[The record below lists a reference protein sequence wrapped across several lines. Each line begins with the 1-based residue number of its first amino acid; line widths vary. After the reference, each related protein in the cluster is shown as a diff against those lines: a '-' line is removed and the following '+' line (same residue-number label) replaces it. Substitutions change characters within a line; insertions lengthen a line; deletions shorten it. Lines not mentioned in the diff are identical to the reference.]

1 MTRETQRFMEVSALY
16 LRDCRITASKTTID
30 NRSRT
35 LSMFLKSLDENGDD
49 PDVLGVM
56 NWKSGMAERGLKRSS
71 MRQYLSELHEFFR
84 WAVEHGFYESNP
96 VKRSDIPKSRQQP
109 YHLMS
114 EDQMLRLLEHRR
126 PSHGVEKTWLRNRA
140 IVVMFITTSV
150 RNSELLDLVE
160 SDLDWENHQ
169 IYIRSGKGDKDRFV
183 PFPKIAQAAIREYLA
198 AGYRPKEVGPDAALF
213 GYVDEKSGRWKP
225 FASRIIVSKIVNSY
239 VHGMIPEYEANVRSH
254 ALRHIGASLL
264 LTNGESMEQIQQ
276 TLGHSDMRT
285 TKIYAARLRPDKT
298 HVETAN
304 RIWEEIAYQT
314 RLSEK
319 EAERLQEKMPQD
331 ATVSGLS
338 APAGADSEIQE
349 GREPALRNQRQPP
362 PEKVRHTF
370 DGTRNLFG
378 DTLM

>member
-49 PDVLGVM
+49 PNVLGVM
-56 NWKSGMAERGLKRSS
+56 NWKSGMAERGLKKSS

-169 IYIRSGKGDKDRFV
+169 IYILSL
-183 PFPKIAQAAIREYLA
+183 I
-198 AGYRPKEVGPDAALF
+198 
-213 GYVDEKSGRWKP
+213 
-225 FASRIIVSKIVNSY
+225 
-239 VHGMIPEYEANVRSH
+239 
-254 ALRHIGASLL
+254 HI
-264 LTNGESMEQIQQ
+264 
-276 TLGHSDMRT
+276 
-285 TKIYAARLRPDKT
+285 
-298 HVETAN
+298 
-304 RIWEEIAYQT
+304 
-314 RLSEK
+314 
-319 EAERLQEKMPQD
+319 
-331 ATVSGLS
+331 
-338 APAGADSEIQE
+338 
-349 GREPALRNQRQPP
+349 
-362 PEKVRHTF
+362 
-370 DGTRNLFG
+370 
-378 DTLM
+378 